1 MKAFCENPGPPS
13 IAKRRRV
20 TARKEAED
28 EDEDEDEA
36 EAEKAE
42 DEGWDGRHCTIA

>member
-1 MKAFCENPGPPS
+1 MLKAFCENPGPPS

-20 TARKEAED
+20 TARKET
-28 EDEDEDEA
+28 EDEDEA
-36 EAEKAE
+36 EAEEAE